1 MIRCSEC
8 SHENMDG
15 LEYCDACGAKLP
27 ASTATAADPASIPS
41 APEMEAPGETSAA
54 GATETGSSAE
64 TTATQEE
71 AAPVSVSTPA
81 APASQGPA
89 PVTVSVQGAKLTVLR
104 GGTVGKVFPLQAG
117 DNMIGRWDPDSGAFP
132 EVDLESDDTE
142 ARISRKHALI
152 RVSDKIT
159 IEDIGSLNGTFVNR
173 STRLEPG
180 SPVALKDGDEIIIGK
195 TFFKLSLS

>member
-8 SHENMDG
+8 GHENMDG

-27 ASTATAADPASIPS
+27 TSSQTPAEPAS
-41 APEMEAPGETSAA
+41 APEVTASATPPAEA
-54 GATETGSSAE
+54 SSTDA
-64 TTATQEE
+64 E
-71 AAPVSVSTPA
+71 AAVAEEPVV
-81 APASQGPA
+81 
-89 PVTVSVQGAKLTVLR
+89 PVTVSAPAVSAAPAPVAVLQQAKLTIIR

-117 DNMIGRWDPDSGAFP
+117 DNLIGRWDPDSGAFP
-132 EVDLESDDTE
+132 EVDMENDDPE

-152 RVSDKIT
+152 KMGEKIT

-173 STRLEPG
+173 SRRLEPG
-180 SPVALKDGDEIIIGK
+180 SPAELKDGDEVIVGK

>member
-8 SHENMDG
+8 GHENMDG

-27 ASTATAADPASIPS
+27 ASSQTPAEPAS
-41 APEMEAPGETSAA
+41 APEVMTASATPP
-54 GATETGSSAE
+54 TEPSSTDTEPAVAE
-64 TTATQEE
+64 E
-71 AAPVSVSTPA
+71 PA
-81 APASQGPA
+81 V
-89 PVTVSVQGAKLTVLR
+89 PVTVSAPAAPVASAPVAALQQAKLTVIR

-117 DNMIGRWDPDSGAFP
+117 DNLIGRWDPDSGAFP
-132 EVDLESDDTE
+132 EVDMENDDPE

-152 RVSDKIT
+152 KMSEKIT

-173 STRLEPG
+173 SRRLEPG
-180 SPVALKDGDEIIIGK
+180 APAELKDGDEVIVGK